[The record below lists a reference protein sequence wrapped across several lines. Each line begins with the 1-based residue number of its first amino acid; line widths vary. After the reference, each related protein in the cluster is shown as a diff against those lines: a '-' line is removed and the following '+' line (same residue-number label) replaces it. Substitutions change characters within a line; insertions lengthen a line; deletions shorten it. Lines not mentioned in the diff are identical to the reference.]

1 MKRLTAWLERHAGAL
16 MAFCMLMFLLD
27 CFMIGFVSLVAPAMA
42 PVMAYSAVMFMI
54 GALVNA
60 LVVRFTQKKR

>member
-1 MKRLTAWLERHAGAL
+1 MNKLTTWLKQRAGAL
-16 MAFCMLMFLLD
+16 MVFCMMMFLLD
-27 CFMIGFVSLVAPAMA
+27 CFMIGFAGLVAPAMV
-42 PVMAYSAVMFMI
+42 PVMAYSASMFVV